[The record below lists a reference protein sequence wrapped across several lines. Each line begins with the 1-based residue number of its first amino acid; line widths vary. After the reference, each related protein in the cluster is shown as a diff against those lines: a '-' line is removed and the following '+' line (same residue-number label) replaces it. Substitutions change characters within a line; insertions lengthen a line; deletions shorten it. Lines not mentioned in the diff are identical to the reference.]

1 MVKLLIC
8 DACIVNGGPV
18 QSGSKVFTDQATAN
32 LLIGM
37 GRAALAKPEPEPQ
50 PEPEPEDKPEP
61 EPQPPKPTPRPRTRA
76 TTQPTTPDK
85 ED

>member
-18 QSGSKVFTDQATAN
+18 QSGSEVFTDQATAN
-32 LLIGM
+32 LLVGM
-37 GRAALAKPEPEPQ
+37 GRAVLA
-50 PEPEPEDKPEP
+50 PEPEPEPEAPEP
-61 EPQPPKPTPRPRTRA
+61 EPEKEPETPKPASRPRARA
-76 TTQPTTPDK
+76 TQPTTTEK

>member
-8 DACIVNGGPV
+8 DACIVNGEAAP
-18 QSGSKVFTDQATAN
+18 SGSEVVTDQATAN

-37 GRAALAKPEPEPQ
+37 GRAVLAPEPAPEPEAPEKD
-50 PEPEPEDKPEP
+50 PEPAPE
-61 EPQPPKPTPRPRTRA
+61 PPKPAPRPRARA
-76 TTQPTTPDK
+76 TQPTTTEK

>member
-8 DACIVNGGPV
+8 DSCIVNGEV
-18 QSGSKVFTDQATAN
+18 AQSGSEVITDQATAN

-37 GRAALAKPEPEPQ
+37 GRAVLAP
-50 PEPEPEDKPEP
+50 PEPEPENPEPEAPEP
-61 EPQPPKPTPRPRTRA
+61 EPGPEPKPAPRPRARA
-76 TTQPTTPDK
+76 TQPTTTDK

>member
-18 QSGSKVFTDQATAN
+18 QSGSEVFTDQATAN

-37 GRAALAKPEPEPQ
+37 GRAVLA
-50 PEPEPEDKPEP
+50 PEPEPEPETPESEPESEP
-61 EPQPPKPTPRPRTRA
+61 EPPKPASRPRARA
-76 TTQPTTPDK
+76 TQPTTTEK

>member
-8 DACIVNGGPV
+8 DSCIVNGEV
-18 QSGSKVFTDQATAN
+18 AQYGSEVITDQATAN

-37 GRAALAKPEPEPQ
+37 GRALPAKPEPEAPEA
-50 PEPEPEDKPEP
+50 PEPEKDPEP
-61 EPQPPKPTPRPRTRA
+61 ETPKPASRPRARA
-76 TTQPTTPDK
+76 TQPTTPEK